1 MEKAYEPKDVEA
13 RLYAE
18 WESRGLFHA
27 EPTPGKPKYSI
38 TIPPPNVTGSLH
50 MGHALNHSVQDALG
64 RWHRMRGFTTLILPG
79 TDHAGIATQTVV
91 EKEIAK
97 EGLTR
102 YDLGREAFVERVWQW
117 KAQYGARIISQ
128 LKRLGC
134 SYDWERERFTM
145 DPAYAESVVEAFVR
159 FYDAGLIYRGKRL
172 VNWCCYH
179 RTVIS
184 DIEVEEEE
192 QAGHLWHIRYP
203 FADGSGFVTVATTR
217 PETMLGDSAVAVNP
231 NDERYAGLIGKM
243 FALPLSDRQIPL
255 IADDYAQAE
264 FGTGAVKVTP
274 AHDPNDYEAGLR
286 HNLPQITVIGFDG
299 TMSPEAGERYAGLD
313 RYEARNLV
321 VADLEE
327 LGLLEKTEDHPHNV
341 PTCER
346 CHTTIEPLLSD
357 QWFMKMAGTEMV
369 QRAIEVVTTDETT
382 FVPVRYKKAYLDWM
396 EGIRDWA
403 LSRQL
408 WWGHRIPIYYKPDG
422 TYVAARNWDEA
433 VQRAGTDQLVQDE
446 DVLDT
451 WFSSAL
457 WPFATMGWPQ
467 ETPDLAY
474 FYPTDM
480 LTTAAEILRLWVARM
495 LMTGLE
501 FVGEKPFAEVYIHA
515 TVLDSKGRRMSKSK
529 GNGID
534 PVDMIEKY
542 GADALRFSL
551 LRLASKGQDIKFS
564 ESRVPESRNFGNKIW
579 NAARFVLMNVG
590 DASNVG
596 AYPRVRPLDIPGQA
610 REQEGQAREQ
620 EGQARGPA
628 PTLPERWI
636 LSRLQHTVEI
646 VNISLAAY
654 NMDDACTALYE
665 FLWNEYCDWF
675 VELSKPALQ
684 GEDGPIKDSTRQTLY
699 TVLETTLRLL
709 HPIMPFVTEEIWQNL
724 PHTTEAE
731 SISTAPYP
739 NADESLLD
747 RKAEAG
753 MALVIG
759 SITAL
764 RGLRAEFTPGGPEN
778 EAARAAMIA
787 RRFTVI
793 AVPEGETQAATLREQ
808 LSAFLSL
815 ARLGEVTIMPVAP
828 TDGKYVAAGVPGAA
842 FYLPASELLDGIDP
856 ARESARVSGE
866 IAKLDKELS
875 AVLGR
880 LNNPG
885 FVQKAAPEAVEKA
898 RLDASDLTERR
909 AKLEARR
916 ELLGQIE

>member
-1 MEKAYEPKDVEA
+1 MEKAYEPQDVEA
-13 RLYAE
+13 RLYAG
-18 WESRGLFHA
+18 WEAAGLFHA

-102 YDLGREAFVERVWQW
+102 YDLGREAFVARVWQW
-117 KAQYGARIISQ
+117 KEQYGARIISQ

-134 SYDWERERFTM
+134 SYDWSRERFTM
-145 DPAYAESVVEAFVR
+145 DAAYAAAVTEAFVR
-159 FYDAGLIYRGKRL
+159 FHDAGLVYRGKRL
-172 VNWCCYH
+172 VNWCCHH

-217 PETMLGDSAVAVNP
+217 PETMLGDAAVAVNP
-231 NDERYAGLIGKM
+231 TDARYAGLIGKR
-243 FALPLSDRQIPL
+243 FALPLSNREIPL

-286 HNLPQITVIGFDG
+286 HGLPQITVIGFDG
-299 TMSPEAGERYAGLD
+299 AMTAEAGERYSGLD
-313 RYEARNLV
+313 RYDARNLV

-327 LGLLEKTEDHPHNV
+327 LGLLEKTEDHRHNV

-357 QWFMKMAGTEMV
+357 QWFMRMAGTELV
-369 QRAIEVVTTDETT
+369 QRAIAVVEDDETT
-382 FVPVRYKKAYLDWM
+382 FVPTRYKKAYLDWM
-396 EGIRDWA
+396 SGIRDWA

-408 WWGHRIPIYYKPDG
+408 WWGHRIPIYYRPDG
-422 TYVAARNWDEA
+422 TSVAARSWDEA
-433 VQRAGTDQLVQDE
+433 VQRAGTDQLTQDE

-457 WPFATMGWPQ
+457 WPFATLGWPQ
-467 ETPDLAY
+467 ATPDLAY

-515 TVLDSKGRRMSKSK
+515 TVLDAKGHRMSKSK

-534 PVDMIEKY
+534 PVDMIERY

-564 ESRVPESRNFGNKIW
+564 EKRIPEARNFGNKIW
-579 NAARFVLMNVG
+579 NAARFVLLNLGEEAPAQEPTPRQVAPPPETGGGRGLGEEQRPDPLFVPRPPVSEGLEDLDDSNEEALILTEFFSSSSRSGRTPVTEERWNKVVG
-590 DASNVG
+590 SERAGGLGFS
-596 AYPRVRPLDIPGQA
+596 
-610 REQEGQAREQ
+610 
-620 EGQARGPA
+620 
-628 PTLPERWI
+628 LPKRWI
-636 LSRLQHTVEI
+636 LSRLQRTIQTVNEA
-646 VNISLAAY
+646 LA
-654 NMDDACTALYE
+654 
-665 FLWNEYCDWF
+665 
-675 VELSKPALQ
+675 ELRYGRRLRRAVRVP
-684 GEDGPIKDSTRQTLY
+684 
-699 TVLETTLRLL
+699 LERILRL
-709 HPIMPFVTEEIWQNL
+709 V
-724 PHTTEAE
+724 
-731 SISTAPYP
+731 
-739 NADESLLD
+739 
-747 RKAEAG
+747 
-753 MALVIG
+753 
-759 SITAL
+759 
-764 RGLRAEFTPGGPEN
+764 RG
-778 EAARAAMIA
+778 
-787 RRFTVI
+787 TV
-793 AVPEGETQAATLREQ
+793 
-808 LSAFLSL
+808 
-815 ARLGEVTIMPVAP
+815 
-828 TDGKYVAAGVPGAA
+828 
-842 FYLPASELLDGIDP
+842 
-856 ARESARVSGE
+856 
-866 IAKLDKELS
+866 
-875 AVLGR
+875 
-880 LNNPG
+880 
-885 FVQKAAPEAVEKA
+885 
-898 RLDASDLTERR
+898 
-909 AKLEARR
+909 
-916 ELLGQIE
+916 